1 MIAIRFS
8 ANVKVGCME
17 KALEM
22 AKTFN
27 QDVNGDYKGR
37 IYTPAYGPPR
47 NVLVWEDF
55 WESIAEREA
64 YWGKYFEKPEFLAW
78 WDRFNELL
86 EPGGS
91 TEVWNVT
98 EISF

>member
-8 ANVKVGCME
+8 VNVKVGCME

-37 IYTPAYGPPR
+37 VYTPAYGPH
-47 NVLVWEDF
+47 NVLFWEDF
-55 WESIAEREA
+55 HESVAEREA
-64 YWGKYFEKPEFLAW
+64 YWEKYFEKPEFSAW
-78 WDRFNELL
+78 WDRFNEFL

-91 TEVWNVT
+91 IEVWNVT
-98 EISF
+98 EL